1 MLHVES
7 LVFVAYARAVRRSKV
22 SILCGLFHH
31 CNDVTSFS
39 FVVDCNDV
47 TSFSFVVEIIKGFN
61 VNVKVFT

>member
-1 MLHVES
+1 M
-7 LVFVAYARAVRRSKV
+7 AVRLS
-22 SILCGLFHH
+22 